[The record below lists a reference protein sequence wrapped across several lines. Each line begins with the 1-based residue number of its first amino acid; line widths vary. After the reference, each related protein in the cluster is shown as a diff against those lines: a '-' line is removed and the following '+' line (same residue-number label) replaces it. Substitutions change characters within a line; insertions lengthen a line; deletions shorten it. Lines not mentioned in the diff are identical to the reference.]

1 MRISTAIGV
10 LAMAAMSASAQP
22 ASTPTPS
29 PDRLIQVKLE
39 TSKGDIVL
47 ELDST
52 KAPKTVASFLAY
64 TKEGFYNGTIFHRVI
79 KGFMIQGGGF
89 TADMTQKKT
98 KPPIPNEADNGLKNL
113 HFTIAM
119 ARTSDPQSATAQFF
133 INANDNHP
141 LNFRGKSDALWGYCV
156 FGKVIQGTAV
166 VTAIESVA
174 TGSNG
179 PFQDV
184 PTEAVVI
191 KKASVVK

>member
-10 LAMAAMSASAQP
+10 LAMAALSASAQP
-22 ASTPTPS
+22 APTQT
-29 PDRLIQVKLE
+29 PDRMIQVKLE
-39 TSKGDIVL
+39 TSKGDIVV

-52 KAPKTVASFLAY
+52 KAPKTVANFLAY

-79 KGFMIQGGGF
+79 KGFMIQGGGL

-98 KPPIPNEADNGLKNL
+98 KASVQNEADNGLKNL

-133 INANDNHP
+133 INTNDNHP
-141 LNFRGKSDALWGYCV
+141 LNFRGKSDQLWGYCV

-166 VTAIESVA
+166 VTAIEGVA
-174 TGSNG
+174 TGSSG
-179 PFQDV
+179 PYQDV